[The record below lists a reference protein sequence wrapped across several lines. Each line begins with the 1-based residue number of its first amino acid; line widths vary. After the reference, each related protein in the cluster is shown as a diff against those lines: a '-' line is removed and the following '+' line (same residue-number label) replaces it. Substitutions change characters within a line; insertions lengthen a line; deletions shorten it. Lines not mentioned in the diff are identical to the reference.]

1 MTPTPNL
8 SASVQAKKGRLY
20 AVIQVKKNGKM
31 TGVWRSLELPEGS
44 PKTKINKAFRDV
56 VGRYEEECAEEIER
70 NSRPISQLPIYYYM
84 HIYLE
89 KARGSLQLNTIRSY
103 QNMIEGKIK
112 AYVSDRPELTVST
125 LKAADINRFY
135 EYLFSY
141 DVSANTVIHYH
152 VVLHRAFKQAFKDE
166 QIDSNPFDRIDRP
179 KKEKFEGDHYSK
191 EELHALLEVARDDP
205 IYPAIILAG
214 CMGLRRSE
222 AIGAKW
228 SNIDWETRHILLDS
242 KVVEVTI
249 DDQHMVEVVSKMKN
263 ESSHRTIVIP
273 NEMVV
278 ALLEIKER
286 QELNKKMFNGSYNR
300 KNDDFICTDQFGEL
314 LRPNYVTQHY
324 RLLLEKNGLRHIRF
338 HDLRHTFA
346 SILLSNRTELI
357 EVSKFLGHST
367 IATTANIY
375 AHLDMSNKEHTASVM
390 SDILAG
396 MNPTKAPK

>member
-1 MTPTPNL
+1 M
-8 SASVQAKKGRLY
+8 
-20 AVIQVKKNGKM
+20 
-31 TGVWRSLELPEGS
+31 
-44 PKTKINKAFRDV
+44 
-56 VGRYEEECAEEIER
+56 
-70 NSRPISQLPIYYYM
+70 
-84 HIYLE
+84 
-89 KARGSLQLNTIRSY
+89 
-103 QNMIEGKIK
+103 
-112 AYVSDRPELTVST
+112 
-125 LKAADINRFY
+125 
-135 EYLFSY
+135 
-141 DVSANTVIHYH
+141 IHYH

-222 AIGAKW
+222 AIGANW

-273 NEMVV
+273 NEMVE

-286 QELNKKMFNGSYNR
+286 QELNKKMFKGSYNR

-396 MNPTKAPK
+396 MNTTKAPK

>member
-1 MTPTPNL
+1 MTTTPNL
-8 SASVQAKKGRLY
+8 SASVQAKNGRLY

-56 VGRYEEECAEEIER
+56 VGRYEEECAEEIKR
-70 NSRPISQLPIYYYM
+70 QSRPIAQLPIYDYM

-89 KARGSLQLNTIRSY
+89 KARGVLQLNTIRSY
-103 QNMIEGKIK
+103 QNMIEGRIK
-112 AYVSDRPELTVST
+112 TYFTDRPELTVST
-125 LKAADINRFY
+125 LKAIDINRFY

-152 VVLHRAFKQAFKDE
+152 VVMHKAFKQAFKDE
-166 QIDSNPFDRIDRP
+166 QIDANPFDRVDRP
-179 KKEKFEGDHYSK
+179 KKEKFEGDHYS
-191 EELHALLEVARDDP
+191 EVELRALLDIARNDP

-222 AIGAKW
+222 ALGAKW
-228 SNIDWETRHILLDS
+228 SNVDWENKQILLES
-242 KVVEVTI
+242 KVVEVSI
-249 DDQHMVEVVSKMKN
+249 DGRKILEVVDKMKN
-263 ESSHRTIVIP
+263 ETSHRTLSIP
-273 NEMVV
+273 SEIIET
-278 ALLEIKER
+278 LLEIKGR
-286 QELNKKMFNGSYNR
+286 QERNRRMFKDSYNR

-314 LRPNYVTQHY
+314 LRPNYVTQHFKLILD
-324 RLLLEKNGLRHIRF
+324 RNGLRHIRF

-346 SILLSNRTELI
+346 SILLSRREQLI

-367 IATTANIY
+367 ISTTANIY

-390 SDILAG
+390 SSVLAG
-396 MNPTKAPK
+396 MNDTKTPR